1 MKQDLGKWNK
11 QFLGS
16 GDLRE
21 LKKPVT
27 QERVPSLAAELRWD
41 RSLRQRRFQGVWG
54 LISLA
59 KLNIFITGRA
69 GGKR

>member
-11 QFLGS
+11 QFLGG

-41 RSLRQRRFQGVWG
+41 RSLRQGRF
-54 LISLA
+54 
-59 KLNIFITGRA
+59 
-69 GGKR
+69 